1 MGSGLIRRTQFTS
14 LRDYTVI
21 DRITIQETGGYK
33 DQWPPV
39 GKSSDTPKEVKT
51 QDGKDDHR
59 SLGKPADMGR
69 DMFICIHAYPVI
81 WLTSRIWFVRIVIM
95 KKKNCLSGISARP
108 SYASVVT
115 TKPCNYI
122 FIQG

>member
-1 MGSGLIRRTQFTS
+1 MTQESEGSKEQR
-14 LRDYTVI
+14 
-21 DRITIQETGGYK
+21 
-33 DQWPPV
+33 PPV

-69 DMFICIHAYPVI
+69 DAFIR
-81 WLTSRIWFVRIVIM
+81 TSYTRILCPDVEEYYVKQDFCVNNVKTSFWRSNV
-95 KKKNCLSGISARP
+95 
-108 SYASVVT
+108 
-115 TKPCNYI
+115 YI